1 MTCRAAI
8 LSGLVLL
15 ALVPAALAQQQGVTG
30 AFSGFSGKSD
40 TPVKIEADKLDV
52 REKDQAA
59 IFSGK
64 VYVEQNGSTLR
75 SRQLTI
81 LYDNGNAASGTPA
94 VKTTAPAAGASSP
107 MGRNI
112 RRLEAEG
119 NVQVASGEQK
129 ASGDRGVFDM
139 PSNKVT
145 LTGNV
150 VVVQGQNILKGERL
164 VVDLTTQ
171 QSRLEGASGGSG
183 RVQGVFSPGQAKPA
197 Q

>member
-1 MTCRAAI
+1 MSRLLASAA
-8 LSGLVLL
+8 LL
-15 ALVPAALAQQQGVTG
+15 ALLAAPAFAQQAVTS
-30 AFSGFSGKSD
+30 AFSGFSGTSD
-40 TPVKIEADKLDV
+40 APVKIEADKLDV

-64 VYVEQNGSTLR
+64 VFVEQNGSTLR
-75 SRQLTI
+75 ARQLTI
-81 LYDNGNAASGTPA
+81 LYDNTPGPSGAPEVQAA
-94 VKTTAPAAGASSP
+94 APAGAGSP

-119 NVQVASGEQK
+119 DVQVASGEQK
-129 ASGDRGVFDM
+129 ATGDRGVFDM
-139 PSNKVT
+139 PNNKVT
-145 LTGNV
+145 LSGNV
-150 VVVQGQNILKGERL
+150 VVVQGQNILKGQRL

-197 Q
+197 P

>member
-1 MTCRAAI
+1 
-8 LSGLVLL
+8 LSRRLLLTATLLVL
-15 ALVPAALAQQQGVTG
+15 AGTPVFAQQAVTS

-40 TPVKIEADKLDV
+40 APVKIEADKLDV

-64 VYVEQNGSTLR
+64 VFVEQNGSTLR
-75 SRQLTI
+75 ARQLTI
-81 LYDNGNAASGTPA
+81 LYDNTPAPAGTPQ
-94 VKTTAPAAGASSP
+94 VKAATPAAGAASP

-129 ASGDRGVFDM
+129 ATGDRGVFDM
-139 PSNKVT
+139 PNNKVT

-197 Q
+197 P